1 MTSRENRRQ
10 VPDSVIRQGEGELV
24 EAARRGDIDSFGE
37 LCKRHY
43 ASVVGLAYCILCD
56 RDLAED
62 AAQEALAIA
71 CRDLRGLRNPGKFG
85 GWLRGI
91 ARNVA
96 KNSMAKRQRESAL
109 RGDISDRPNDRFSG
123 NGSMETVRKSVR
135 ELPNS
140 YREVVVL
147 RYFSGLSY
155 EEIAATL
162 NISARAVNGRLTRAK
177 RKLAERLRCNGFG
190 KDRA

>member
-1 MTSRENRRQ
+1 MTGRENRRQ
-10 VPDSVIRQGEGELV
+10 VSESVTPQTDRELV
-24 EAARRGDIDSFGE
+24 EAARRGDIDRFGE
-37 LCKRHY
+37 LCGRHY
-43 ASVVGLAYCILCD
+43 ASVVGVAYCILSD

-62 AAQEALAIA
+62 AAQEALAVA
-71 CRDLRGLRNPGKFG
+71 CRDLHRLRDPEKFA

-91 ARNVA
+91 VRNVA

-109 RGDISDRPNDRFSG
+109 HEDVSDRPDDRFSG
-123 NGSMETVRKSVR
+123 NGSMEAVRQSVR
-135 ELPNS
+135 ELPGS
-140 YREVVVL
+140 YREVVML

-177 RKLAERLRCNGFG
+177 RKLVERLRCNGFG
-190 KDRA
+190 KDL